1 MPERSQFQMCELV
14 LSATYKIFVS
24 DTVTMQRTLLYAA
37 LNPDLAVTT
46 QERAAL
52 VATESVQKSRRA
64 EDLQTVS
71 SLCDH
76 HYIVCYLDPTPPQ

>member
-1 MPERSQFQMCELV
+1 MCELV

-52 VATESVQKSRRA
+52 LPLS
-64 EDLQTVS
+64 
-71 SLCDH
+71 H
-76 HYIVCYLDPTPPQ
+76 